1 MKIVE
6 KHLSKSFDKDLTELI
21 ELFIDMGNMVIKSAS
36 DATHALTDSD
46 DELAKQV
53 IECDDEV
60 NQLEMKIDE
69 LVLLIVAKRQPVA
82 NDLRLVMAISKGV
95 VDLERVGDE
104 SVKIAK
110 MASELVAQGNS
121 PKGYAEVQ
129 HLSNQVRLMMLDA
142 LTAFSQA
149 DPEMALK
156 VMRSDANVNLE
167 YQTATRSLMT
177 YIMEDSKHVGKVIN
191 ILWVLRALERI
202 GDHARNIA
210 ELVIYYSS
218 GTDVRHNELLYAE
231 EAVRQIIE
239 NGQQNQ
245 CNALVIK
252 FGAYDLHVTPKRNTD
267 HMSMEH
273 LLCSNAMA
281 PKIWGKSRQCD
292 FCKSI
297 NM

>member
-46 DELAKQV
+46 GELAKQV
-53 IECDDEV
+53 IECDNEV

-218 GTDVRHNELLYAE
+218 GTDVRHNDLLYAE

-245 CNALVIK
+245 CNGI
-252 FGAYDLHVTPKRNTD
+252 P
-267 HMSMEH
+267 
-273 LLCSNAMA
+273 
-281 PKIWGKSRQCD
+281 
-292 FCKSI
+292 
-297 NM
+297 